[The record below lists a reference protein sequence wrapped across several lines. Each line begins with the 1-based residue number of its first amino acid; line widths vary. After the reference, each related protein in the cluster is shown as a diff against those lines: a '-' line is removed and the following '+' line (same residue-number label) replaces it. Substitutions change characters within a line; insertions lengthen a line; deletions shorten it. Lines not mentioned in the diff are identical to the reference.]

1 MLVCNNM
8 GIYYRIIEMDSDRN
22 YSIISSSIVF
32 SKENEI
38 IPIKIH
44 SDMFHGSW
52 NSFDNVILII
62 IKSDFFSIY
71 FDCHLFTFDHRDNF
85 RDGPVHVSLLLR

>member
-44 SDMFHGSW
+44 SDMFHDR
-52 NSFDNVILII
+52 FL
-62 IKSDFFSIY
+62 KFF
-71 FDCHLFTFDHRDNF
+71 R
-85 RDGPVHVSLLLR
+85 